1 MAQPGKIAPELKLFQ
16 DFYKDKDYSSI
27 TELSRAMQ
35 SEATLL
41 TPIVTHLI
49 YNDKDFGRKNFP
61 ILAYTEGSMAG
72 IEGRAKTVSKVKLDD
87 ASFEYKY
94 PVMGAIKKSSVVVK
108 SYYTSTDRAG
118 LAGGLFKVVFADRW
132 FFNQQQLYPPH
143 MDRAKLQCRVQQDPV
158 AVADGWEYTL
168 KIFAS
173 TNSLYMPLSCL
184 TQGAVWTGGVAK
196 VGFEGSKGTESR
208 SQTPSM
214 ATNMISMYRSSY
226 KYKGNV
232 GKKVMRFHIPI
243 DGKLFKSYMDYELY
257 MSMLYFNEA
266 REHDIW
272 WSQYGKS
279 STGDFYTIDAE
290 TSIAIT
296 SGAGIDQQIPPS
308 NIDTY
313 SLLTYN
319 KFFNMVREVT
329 FNITDDL
336 TDIHVYTGKGGMQD
350 FDRMIKTELKG
361 FTQLID
367 SRQYSKGE
375 NTWDMT
381 YGSFF
386 TSFRHID
393 GQMLT
398 VHYHPM
404 FDRGLYAEG
413 QPKNPFT
420 GLPIC
425 SHHFYFIDQ
434 TVYQGEANLQYI
446 VQEGAENINFVVPG
460 VFTPVGYP
468 ESVYRAT
475 DRDST
480 SIENVRTGGI
490 QIKRP
495 SSCFKLLCNLG
506 Q

>member
-1 MAQPGKIAPELKLFQ
+1 MAGSGKITPELKLYQ
-16 DFYKDKDYSSI
+16 DFYRDKEYSSI

-49 YNDKDFGRKNFP
+49 YNDKNYGKKNFP
-61 ILAYTEGSMAG
+61 ILAYTEGNMEG
-72 IEGRAKTVSKVKLDD
+72 ISGRAKTISKVKLDD

-94 PVMGAIKKSSVVVK
+94 PVMGAPKKSSVVVK
-108 SYYTSTDRAG
+108 SYYVSGDKPG

-132 FFNQQQLYPPH
+132 FYNQQMLYPPH
-143 MDRAKLQCRVQQDPV
+143 MDRAKLQCKVMQDPI
-158 AVADGWEYTL
+158 AVDSGWEYTL

-173 TNSLYMPLSCL
+173 VNSLFMPIACL
-184 TQGAVWTGGVAK
+184 TQGQVWTGGVSK
-196 VGFEGSKGTESR
+196 VAFEGSKGVESR
-208 SQTPSM
+208 SQLPSM
-214 ATNMISMYRSSY
+214 ATNMISLYRSSY
-226 KYKGNV
+226 KYKGNLS
-232 GKKVMRFHIPI
+232 KKVMRFHIPI

-257 MSMLYFNEA
+257 MAMLYFNEQ

-279 STGDFYTIDAE
+279 STGDFYTLDTE

-308 NIDTY
+308 NVDTY

-319 KFFNMVREVT
+319 KFFNMVRDVT
-329 FNITDDL
+329 FNITDEL
-336 TDIHVYTGKGGMQD
+336 TEIHVYTGKGGMQD
-350 FDRMIKTELKG
+350 FDKMIKNELKG

-367 SRQYSKGE
+367 SRQFSKGE
-375 NTWDMT
+375 NEWGMA

-386 TSFRHID
+386 TSFKHID
-393 GQMLT
+393 GQVLT

-404 FDRGLYAEG
+404 FDRGIYAEG
-413 QPKNPFT
+413 QPKHPLT

-446 VQEGAENINFVVPG
+446 VQDGNENINFVVPG
-460 VFTPVGYP
+460 VYTPVGYP
-468 ESVYRAT
+468 ETVYRAT

-480 SIENVRTGGI
+480 SIETVRSGGI

>member
-1 MAQPGKIAPELKLFQ
+1 MAGKIIPELKLFQ
-16 DFYKDKDYSSI
+16 DVYKEKDYSSI

-35 SEATLL
+35 NEATLL

-49 YNDKDFGRKNFP
+49 YNDKDYGKKNFP
-61 ILAYTEGSMAG
+61 ILAYTEGNLAG
-72 IEGRAKTVSKVKLDD
+72 INGKAKTVSKVSLDN

-94 PVMGAIKKSSVVVK
+94 PVMGAPKKSSVVVR
-108 SYYTSTDRAG
+108 SYYSGTDKPG
-118 LAGGLFKVVFADRW
+118 LAGGLFKVVFGDRW
-132 FFNQQQLYPPH
+132 FYNQQMLYPPH
-143 MDRAKLQCRVQQDPV
+143 MNRAALQCKVMADPV
-158 AVADGWEYTL
+158 AVADGYEYTL

-173 TNSLYMPLSCL
+173 VSTLSMPLSCL
-184 TQGAVWTGGVAK
+184 SAGSVWTGGVVK
-196 VGFEGSKGTESR
+196 VGFEGSKGAESR
-208 SQTPSM
+208 SQLPSM
-214 ATNMISMYRSSY
+214 ATNMISLYRSTY
-226 KYKGNV
+226 KYKGNLE
-232 GKKVMRFHIPI
+232 KKVMRFHIPI

-279 STGDFYTIDAE
+279 STGDFYTLDAE
-290 TSIAIT
+290 TSVPIT
-296 SGAGIDQQIPPS
+296 SGAGIDQQIPTS

-313 SLLTYN
+313 SILTYN
-319 KFFNMVREVT
+319 KFFNMVRDVT

-350 FDRMIKTELKG
+350 FDKMIKNELKG

-367 SRQYSKGE
+367 SKQFTSGANSY
-375 NTWDMT
+375 DMT

-404 FDRGLYAEG
+404 FDRGVYAEG
-413 QPKNPFT
+413 QPKHPIS

-446 VQEGAENINFVVPG
+446 VQDGAENINFVVPG
-460 VFTPVGYP
+460 VYTPVGYP
-468 ESVYRAT
+468 PSVYRST

-480 SIENVRTGGI
+480 SIENVRSGGI

-506 Q
+506 M

>member
-1 MAQPGKIAPELKLFQ
+1 MSGKIKPELKLYQ
-16 DFYKDKDYSSI
+16 DTYKDKDYSSI

-41 TPIVTHLI
+41 TPIVTHMI
-49 YNDKDFGRKNFP
+49 YNDKEYGKKNFP
-61 ILAYTEGSMAG
+61 ILAYTEGSKAG
-72 IEGRAKTVSKVKLDD
+72 IEGKAKTITKVKLDD
-87 ASFEYKY
+87 ANFEYKY
-94 PVMGAIKKSSVVVK
+94 PVMGAPKKSSLVVR
-108 SYYTSTDRAG
+108 SYYTAGDRPG
-118 LAGGLFKVVFADRW
+118 LGGSIFKIVFADRW
-132 FFNQQQLYPPH
+132 FYRQQTLYPPTIN
-143 MDRAKLQCRVQQDPV
+143 RAQLQCRVQEDPIPV
-158 AVADGWEYTL
+158 SDGWEYTV
-168 KIFAS
+168 KIFAGTS
-173 TNSLYMPLSCL
+173 GLYMPLSCL
-184 TQGAVWTGGVAK
+184 AQGSVWTGGVAK
-196 VGFEGSKGTESR
+196 VPFEGSKGTESR
-208 SQTPSM
+208 SQMPSM
-214 ATNMISMYRSSY
+214 ATNMISMHRNSY
-226 KYKGNV
+226 KYKGNLA
-232 GKKVMRFHIPI
+232 KKVMRFHIPI

-272 WSQYGKS
+272 WSQYAKS
-279 STGDFYTIDAE
+279 NTGEFYTVDNE
-290 TSIAIT
+290 TSIPIT
-296 SGAGIDQQIPPS
+296 SGAGIDQQIPTS

-313 SLLTYN
+313 SILTYN
-319 KFFNMVREVT
+319 KFFNMVRDVT
-329 FNITDDL
+329 FNITDEVS
-336 TDIHVYTGKGGMQD
+336 DIHVYTGKGGMEG
-350 FDRMIKTELKG
+350 FDKMIKNELKG

-367 SRQYSKGE
+367 SRQFSKGE
-375 NTWDMT
+375 NTWDMV

-386 TSFRHID
+386 SSFRHID

-404 FDRGLYAEG
+404 FDRGVYAEG
-413 QPKNPFT
+413 QPKHPVS

-446 VQEGAENINFVVPG
+446 VQDGAENINFVVPG
-460 VFTPVGYP
+460 VYTPMGYP
-468 ESVYRAT
+468 ETVYRAT
-475 DRDST
+475 DRDAT